1 MSDAFEERQ
10 QELRQLF
17 TQDDSDDNIYYMPR
31 EDYDSDEEY
40 NDAVNGLVTWQRVT
54 MLITWWQPCTIS
66 TQNITL
72 NRVRITQMSEQ
83 IMTVKDVASYLKLN
97 ERTVY
102 RMATSAKIPA
112 FKVGT
117 SWRFKREDI
126 EKWIEE
132 QKNDRQ

>member
-1 MSDAFEERQ
+1 
-10 QELRQLF
+10 
-17 TQDDSDDNIYYMPR
+17 
-31 EDYDSDEEY
+31 
-40 NDAVNGLVTWQRVT
+40 
-54 MLITWWQPCTIS
+54 
-66 TQNITL
+66 
-72 NRVRITQMSEQ
+72 MSEQ

-132 QKNDRQ
+132 QKNDRQQ

>member
-1 MSDAFEERQ
+1 
-10 QELRQLF
+10 
-17 TQDDSDDNIYYMPR
+17 
-31 EDYDSDEEY
+31 
-40 NDAVNGLVTWQRVT
+40 
-54 MLITWWQPCTIS
+54 
-66 TQNITL
+66 
-72 NRVRITQMSEQ
+72 MSEP

-117 SWRFKREDI
+117 SWRFKREDL

-132 QKNDRQ
+132 QKNNKLQ

>member
-1 MSDAFEERQ
+1 M
-10 QELRQLF
+10 
-17 TQDDSDDNIYYMPR
+17 
-31 EDYDSDEEY
+31 
-40 NDAVNGLVTWQRVT
+40 
-54 MLITWWQPCTIS
+54 
-66 TQNITL
+66 
-72 NRVRITQMSEQ
+72 QMSEQ

-112 FKVGT
+112 FKVGA

-132 QKNDRQ
+132 QKNDRQQ

>member
-1 MSDAFEERQ
+1 
-10 QELRQLF
+10 
-17 TQDDSDDNIYYMPR
+17 
-31 EDYDSDEEY
+31 
-40 NDAVNGLVTWQRVT
+40 
-54 MLITWWQPCTIS
+54 
-66 TQNITL
+66 
-72 NRVRITQMSEQ
+72 MSEQ

-102 RMATSAKIPA
+102 RMATSAIIPA